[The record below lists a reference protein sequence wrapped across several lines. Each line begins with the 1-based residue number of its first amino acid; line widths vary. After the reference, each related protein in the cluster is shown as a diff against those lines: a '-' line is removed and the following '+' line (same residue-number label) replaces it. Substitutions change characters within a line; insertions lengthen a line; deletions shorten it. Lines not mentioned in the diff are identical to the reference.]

1 MTHAETLA
9 VALGHVRNATWQLL
23 GNDQPD
29 GLTLGLECLDLEALL
44 NPDNLEPAVVE
55 LETGPAA
62 SLWAAGQLLE
72 AIPEHVSPAAWPVL
86 ASLTEKLG

>member
-44 NPDNLEPAVVE
+44 NPDDLEPAVVDARDQPGRIPVE
-55 LETGPAA
+55 
-62 SLWAAGQLLE
+62 AGRLLE
-72 AIPEHVSPAAWPVL
+72 AIPEHVAPAAWPVL
-86 ASLTEKLG
+86 ASLTAKLG

>member
-1 MTHAETLA
+1 MTPAETLA

-23 GNDQPD
+23 GNSQPD

-44 NPDNLEPAVVE
+44 NPDDLEPAVVE
-55 LETGPAA
+55 AETSPAA
-62 SLWAAGQLLE
+62 SLSEAGRLLE
-72 AIPEHVSPAAWPVL
+72 AIPEHVAPAVWPVV